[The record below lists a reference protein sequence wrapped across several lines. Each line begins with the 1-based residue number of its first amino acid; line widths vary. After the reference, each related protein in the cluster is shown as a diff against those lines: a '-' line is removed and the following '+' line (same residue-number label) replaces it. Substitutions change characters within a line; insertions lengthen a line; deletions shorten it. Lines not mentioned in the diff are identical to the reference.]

1 MARSQ
6 RKTRKMVTIQDI
18 AADLALSTMTV
29 SRALSGHPDV
39 KDATRQR
46 VEARARE
53 LNYRPNR
60 WARSLV
66 TRKSNMIGVV
76 IPEVSHV
83 FFAEIMAGVQ
93 DTMEAADCT
102 LILCNSRGKPE
113 NEKREIDMLVGSR
126 ADGLVVA
133 SSHLAEDPKL
143 FAALQREGVPF
154 VLIDRFFPKL
164 ECPRV
169 RTDDVLAAK
178 LCVEHMIELGHRR
191 IGMVRGRRVSPGILR
206 EEGYR
211 EAMLAAGLE
220 IDEQYVLDGDFTVEA
235 GFAGGERL
243 MKLDRPPTAVIGVN
257 DPCAMGVIQAV
268 EAAGLHVPQDV
279 SVVGVGSIESDYLPQ
294 PFLTTAS
301 WSREEMGRTAAKMLL
316 ALIDENEPEEVD
328 AVIEPVLVVRR
339 STAPPAN

>member
-1 MARSQ
+1 MTRSP

-18 AADLALSTMTV
+18 AADLNLSTMTV

-39 KDATRQR
+39 RDATRQR
-46 VEARARE
+46 VEQRARE

-83 FFAEIMAGVQ
+83 FFAEIMDGVQ
-93 DTMEAADCT
+93 DRIEQAGYTV
-102 LILCNSRGKPE
+102 ILCNSRGKPE
-113 NEKREIDMLVGSR
+113 EEKREIDMLVGSR

-133 SSHLAEDPKL
+133 SSYLAAEPSL
-143 FAALQREGVPF
+143 FADLQHEGVPF
-154 VLIDRFFPKL
+154 VLIDRYFPDL

-169 RTDDVLAAK
+169 RTDDVLSARLAIDH
-178 LCVEHMIELGHRR
+178 LIELGHRR
-191 IGMVRGRRVSPGILR
+191 IGMIRGRKVSPAIFR
-206 EEGYR
+206 EQGFR
-211 EAMLAAGLE
+211 DAMQAAG
-220 IDEQYVLDGDFTVEA
+220 IPVDEQYIIEGDFTVEA
-235 GFAGGERL
+235 GYAGGQAL
-243 MKLDRPPTAVIGVN
+243 MELNQPPTAIMGIN

-268 EAAGLHVPQDV
+268 RAAGLSVPNDV

-301 WSREEMGRTAAKMLL
+301 WSRQQMGRVAGDMVL
-316 ALIDENEPEEVD
+316 ALIEEREPETRD
-328 AVIEPVLVVRR
+328 AVVEPVLMVRN
-339 STAPPAN
+339 STASP